1 MDLVSFLLDKYPEVK
16 VPGQM
21 VTLCLTTRRTAKTLS
36 EEDSHCHRQSVRV
49 QFSFSPAL
57 SVSEDARF

>member
-1 MDLVSFLLDKYPEVK
+1 MDLVSFLLDKYAAVE

-21 VTLCLTTRRTAKTLS
+21 VTLRLITRRTAKMLS
-36 EEDSHCHRQSVRV
+36 EEDSHRYRQSVRV
-49 QFSFSPAL
+49 QFSFSPTL